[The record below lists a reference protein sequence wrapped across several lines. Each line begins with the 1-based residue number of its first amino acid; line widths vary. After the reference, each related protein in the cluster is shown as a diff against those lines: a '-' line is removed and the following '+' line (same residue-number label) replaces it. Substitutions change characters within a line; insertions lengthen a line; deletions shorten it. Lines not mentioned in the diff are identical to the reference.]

1 VATRGRSVPD
11 LMLARYGC
19 RTRADNDASSIVIS
33 TRLCICLSQGEH
45 GLRRDGDSYIER
57 VLRSTLRD
65 VARKLTFIAI
75 ALEIFRE
82 GVHAIRP
89 GSGQN
94 DEQRQ

>member
-1 VATRGRSVPD
+1 VPNSCRQRRIVDCHFHSPVHLLVA
-11 LMLARYGC
+11 
-19 RTRADNDASSIVIS
+19 
-33 TRLCICLSQGEH
+33 GEH

-65 VARKLTFIAI
+65 VSRKLTFIAI